1 MSTKVTARVS
11 AASPTVAQQ
20 KGHRALNGKS
30 TAATGAAPKAA
41 IRNVGNGKPKSAAP
55 AKPSTK
61 APGSKVKKYS
71 LTMPKSEHD
80 AVVALKERLNEQG
93 IKVKKS
99 ELIRVGI
106 QLFVGLSDTRVK
118 ATLRK
123 ILADTVTEEAAS

>member
-1 MSTKVTARVS
+1 MSAKVPGRVS
-11 AASPTVAQQ
+11 AASLNVAQP

-30 TAATGAAPKAA
+30 AAAADATTKAT

-55 AKPSTK
+55 AKPSTG
-61 APGSKVKKYS
+61 ASRVKVKKYS

-80 AVVALKERLNEQG
+80 AVVALKERLKEQG

-123 ILADTVTEEAAS
+123 ILADTVTEEEAT